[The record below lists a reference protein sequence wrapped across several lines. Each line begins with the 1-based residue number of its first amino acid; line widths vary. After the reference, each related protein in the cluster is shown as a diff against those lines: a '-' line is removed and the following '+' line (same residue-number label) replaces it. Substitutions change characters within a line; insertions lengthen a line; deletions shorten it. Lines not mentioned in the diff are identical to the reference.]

1 MNAEHADALEALL
14 ASVGWRV
21 FYEHVMAEWS
31 ASACWRRAV
40 KEIGFGASDIAS
52 GVEIMGKVSY
62 TNEEVGKLMRWP
74 ADELARLRRA
84 EQQPEASIG
93 RRGTL

>member
-1 MNAEHADALEALL
+1 MSAEHADALEALL
-14 ASVGWRV
+14 ASAGWRV
-21 FYEHVMAEWS
+21 FYEHVLAEWS

-40 KEIGFGASDIAS
+40 VPTASVSDVNMMA
-52 GVEIMGKVSY
+52 KVVY

-84 EQQPEASIG
+84 EQQPETSLG

>member
-1 MNAEHADALEALL
+1 MSAEHADALEALL
-14 ASVGWRV
+14 ASAGWRV
-21 FYEHVMAEWS
+21 FHEHAMAEWS
-31 ASACWRRAV
+31 ASACWRRTTQISPTGIPPA
-40 KEIGFGASDIAS
+40 FDMA
-52 GVEIMGKVSY
+52 KVAY

>member
-1 MNAEHADALEALL
+1 MSAEHADALEALL

-21 FYEHVMAEWS
+21 FHEHAMAEWS
-31 ASACWRRAV
+31 ASACWKKTMQGGDMV
-40 KEIGFGASDIAS
+40 KVA
-52 GVEIMGKVSY
+52 Y

-93 RRGTL
+93 RRGGL